1 MRPLLWEHLD
11 CDAARA
17 AALADELRVHPIVAR
32 LLLLRGLCDADAARR
47 FLAPSLDHLHD
58 PFQLADLS
66 KAIDRLL
73 AAIARRERIAVHGD
87 YDVDGVTSTVIV
99 RRALE
104 LLGADVVHHIP
115 ERLRDGYGL
124 EPQGIERLHASGVSV
139 IVSVDCGIRA
149 VAAAT
154 RARELGVDLIVT
166 DHHEPDVALPP
177 AFAVINPKRHDCGYP
192 DKDLAGVGVALK
204 LVQALCQ
211 RTNHTHWMPAFV
223 KIAAIGTVADVVPL
237 HGENRVIAKLGLAQL
252 SSGRHTVGIRALL
265 EVAGL
270 TGKVVDSFHISFV
283 IAPRVNAAGRMST
296 PDLATRL
303 LLATDETQVAEALAL
318 ARQLDEENTRRQAE
332 ESGILA
338 QARRAVETDP
348 DVGAHAALVVA
359 GEGWHRGVIG
369 IVASKLVDTFH
380 RPALVLSI
388 DGDVAYGSGRS
399 IPGFDLLDALE
410 RCADLFIRFGG
421 HRQAAGV
428 TLEAARLPELRAR
441 LTAHAND
448 RLGPDEL
455 TPRLRIDGPL
465 PLRSI
470 SNDVMDGIRSLE
482 PFGSGNPRPIFHTSA
497 VSIVD
502 GPRLLK
508 DRHLK
513 MAVKQEG
520 RIFRA
525 IAWRAAE
532 RAAFL
537 TTHRECVD
545 LAFSLMENHF
555 RGETSL
561 ELSVADAR
569 EAR

>member
-1 MRPLLWEHLD
+1 M
-11 CDAARA
+11 
-17 AALADELRVHPIVAR
+17 
-32 LLLLRGLCDADAARR
+32 
-47 FLAPSLDHLHD
+47 
-58 PFQLADLS
+58 
-66 KAIDRLL
+66 
-73 AAIARRERIAVHGD
+73 
-87 YDVDGVTSTVIV
+87 
-99 RRALE
+99 
-104 LLGADVVHHIP
+104 
-115 ERLRDGYGL
+115 
-124 EPQGIERLHASGVSV
+124 
-139 IVSVDCGIRA
+139 
-149 VAAAT
+149 
-154 RARELGVDLIVT
+154 
-166 DHHEPDVALPP
+166 
-177 AFAVINPKRHDCGYP
+177 
-192 DKDLAGVGVALK
+192 
-204 LVQALCQ
+204 
-211 RTNHTHWMPAFV
+211 
-223 KIAAIGTVADVVPL
+223 
-237 HGENRVIAKLGLAQL
+237 
-252 SSGRHTVGIRALL
+252 RALL

-270 TGKVVDSFHISFV
+270 TGKIIDSFHVSFV

-296 PDLATRL
+296 PDLAARL
-303 LLATDETQVAEALAL
+303 LLATDETQMEDARAL
-318 ARQLDEENTRRQAE
+318 ARQLDEENTRRREE
-332 ESGILA
+332 ESGVLA

-369 IVASKLVDTFH
+369 IVASKLVDVFH

-399 IPGFDLLDALE
+399 IPGFDLLEALE
-410 RCADLFIRFGG
+410 GCADLFLRFGG

-441 LTAHAND
+441 LTAHAGE

-465 PLRSI
+465 PLRGI
-470 SNDVMDGIRSLE
+470 SKDVMDGIRCLE
-482 PFGSGNPRPIFHTSA
+482 PFGSGNPRPIFHASA

-513 MAVKQEG
+513 MTVKQEG
-520 RIFRA
+520 RVFRA
-525 IAWRAAE
+525 VAWRAAD

-537 TTHRECVD
+537 TTHRERVD